1 MATYNVNTIQELIN
15 ALAGVSSGD
24 IIEINRDLDWND
36 VYETQR
42 TSVTVN
48 GGEAINGLTI
58 NGNNHAINNITK
70 GLISGGIAI
79 FEFGSSTNIKIDSLS
94 FLNCA
99 LSQSSYRIIDCY
111 GSCTLKNSVIQGKF
125 KGAMFRG
132 SGMYI
137 RDSMITANYS
147 TGSAIF
153 SGQAGQ
159 NAKYIGCWILLDHC
173 TFEYAVGGYFSAMD
187 TCYIEGNLG
196 VTGAPD
202 DPKIFNN
209 TNNCCINCTVNP
221 LQSPTLS
228 GFITTSSGEAGQS
241 ANIINTDKITA
252 LRDLE
257 SSQWVKLVSD
267 AQMKDAE
274 YLASIGFDIIP

>member
-1 MATYNVNTIQELIN
+1 MATYNINTIQELIN
-15 ALAGVSSGD
+15 ALAGVSGGD
-24 IIEINRDLDWND
+24 IIEINSDLDWND
-36 VYETQR
+36 VNETQR
-42 TSVTVN
+42 NSVIVN
-48 GGEAINGLTI
+48 GGESIDGLTI
-58 NGNNHAINNITK
+58 NGNNHAIFNITK
-70 GLISGGIAI
+70 GLISGGTSI
-79 FEFGSSTNIKIDSLS
+79 FDFGGSTNIKIDSLS

-99 LSQSSYRIIDCY
+99 LGQSIYRIMNCY

-132 SGMYI
+132 SGMKV

-153 SGQAGQ
+153 GGQSGQNPQ
-159 NAKYIGCWILLDHC
+159 YIGCWILLDHC
-173 TFEYAVGGYFSAMD
+173 TFEYASSGYFSAMD

-196 VTGAPD
+196 VTSAPD

-209 TNNCCINCTVNP
+209 MNNCCINCTVNP
-221 LQSPTLS
+221 LQNPTLS
-228 GFITTSSGEAGQS
+228 GFISTSAGESGQS
-241 ANIINTDKITA
+241 ANIINTDKIPA
-252 LRDLE
+252 LRDFE
-257 SSQWVKLVSD
+257 SSTWVKLVTD